1 MSSVETDA
9 FITRLRAEG
18 LDIRVRVYLCRDE
31 RRRPSRNGGIGR
43 SKRPGISCCSSTHPS
58 ARRDPMLDL
67 FYLVIGVV
75 GFLALWGIAKACD
88 RV

>member
-1 MSSVETDA
+1 
-9 FITRLRAEG
+9 
-18 LDIRVRVYLCRDE
+18 
-31 RRRPSRNGGIGR
+31 
-43 SKRPGISCCSSTHPS
+43 
-58 ARRDPMLDL
+58 MLDL